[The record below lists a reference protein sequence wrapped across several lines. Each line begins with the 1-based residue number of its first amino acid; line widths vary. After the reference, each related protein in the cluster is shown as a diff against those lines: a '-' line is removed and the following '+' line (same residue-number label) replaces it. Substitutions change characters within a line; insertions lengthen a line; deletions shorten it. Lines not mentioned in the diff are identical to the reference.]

1 MHSRTFEKLFASR
14 HSQRAK
20 YRREG
25 CRCTRERRAGPACAC
40 PRASTSG
47 PLKLISRFING
58 QLPHLFFSPPF
69 PSLPLTG
76 SHVASLLS
84 FLSFFVTDR
93 IYRNSEGIGIF
104 CTSILIISSL
114 WLKIFLDYGYFH
126 QLPIF
131 FQRRHVASLRFL
143 FFIRIGYVEIRRDR
157 NLLNEYFAVF

>member
-1 MHSRTFEKLFASR
+1 MEWNGRVGPGVEKEWKEARDTMHSRTFEKLFASR

-76 SHVASLLS
+76 SHVASLRFSLS
-84 FLSFFVTDR
+84 
-93 IYRNSEGIGIF
+93 
-104 CTSILIISSL
+104 SS
-114 WLKIFLDYGYFH
+114 
-126 QLPIF
+126 P
-131 FQRRHVASLRFL
+131 
-143 FFIRIGYVEIRRDR
+143 IGYIEIRRDR
-157 NLLNEYFAVF
+157 NLLYEYFDHFIIVVKDFLGLWLFSSTPHLFPTPPSFPLLYNG